1 MIPLNLKDSKGNKS
15 PSKEKAEMKTAW
27 QDHIPLKLHKYSE
40 VSHEHPTVNS
50 VWETRVWEKILSAR
64 SVGWNEIAS
73 QVRGP

>member
-40 VSHEHPTVNS
+40 VSHDHTTVNS
-50 VWETRVWEKILSAR
+50 VWETWVWGKNLQAR
-64 SVGWNEIAS
+64 TI
-73 QVRGP
+73 Q